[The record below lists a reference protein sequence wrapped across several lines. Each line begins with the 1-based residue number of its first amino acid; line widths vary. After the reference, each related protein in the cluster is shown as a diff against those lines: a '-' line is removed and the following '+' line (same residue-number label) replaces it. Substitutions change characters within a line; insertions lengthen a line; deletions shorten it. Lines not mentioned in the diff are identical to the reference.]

1 MKKLQSSL
9 TNMVLVLVA
18 SALVMGGIL
27 ALVNHITEGPIN
39 EQKEKSLADGIKL
52 VMGGGELTVTAN
64 DTIVKDV
71 DKDGKEETYI
81 LHHANDNKG
90 QALGV
95 AVESTTQGFGGDL
108 KILVGFNPDGDIL
121 GYTILETTETPGLGA
136 KADKWFQ
143 ADGKGSIIGKN
154 PEKNKLAVTKGGEGE
169 IDAITASTITSR
181 AFLKAVNQ
189 AYSALKDKDKD
200 TDAKTGATQKVAN
213 Q

>member
-1 MKKLQSSL
+1 
-9 TNMVLVLVA
+9 MVLVLVA
-18 SALVMGGIL
+18 SALVMGGVL

-39 EQKEKSLADGIKL
+39 EQKEKSLADGIQA

-71 DKDGKEETYI
+71 DKDGKDDTFI
-81 LHHANDNKG
+81 VHHATDKK
-90 QALGV
+90 AKELGA
-95 AVESTTQGFGGDL
+95 AVESTTQGFGGAL
-108 KILVGFNPDGDIL
+108 KILTGFDPNGDIL
-121 GYTILETTETPGLGA
+121 GYAVLETTETPGLGA
-136 KADKWFQ
+136 KADQWFQ

-154 PEKNKLAVTKGGEGE
+154 PAEDKLAVTKGGEGE

-189 AYSALKDKDKD
+189 AYIALTEKD
-200 TDAKTGATQKVAN
+200 TDAKTGATQKAVK